1 MRSLRGLIFLC
12 LGVAVGWTTPAG
24 AQQASFLVSQNG
36 HTVGSASYD
45 IQLRAGGF
53 DSSSMVKV
61 QMQGLDYTISKTER
75 LDGAHHLEHVV
86 LSGVLNGSAVSV
98 VGKPDGAQFLMNI
111 SANGHSATA
120 RLDGHGG
127 AVFMPD
133 FDPGALQI
141 LLDLAEEQN
150 NRDLWAILPKQA
162 GSVAAVELATYADEQ
177 GTLDG
182 KAITVHHL
190 VAKFAGGSTD
200 LFAGPGNKLLQAELP
215 QEGFALV
222 RKGFV
227 LTPPKK
233 PIVPADSEK

>member
-1 MRSLRGLIFLC
+1 M
-12 LGVAVGWTTPAG
+12 GWTTPAG

-45 IQLRAGGF
+45 IQAHAGGF
-53 DSSSMVKV
+53 DSNSMVKV
-61 QMQGLDYTISKTER
+61 QMQGLDYTISKTAR
-75 LDGAHHLEHVV
+75 LDGVHHLEHVV

-162 GSVAAVELATYADEQ
+162 GSVVPVELATYADEQ
-177 GTLDG
+177 GTLEG
-182 KAITVHHL
+182 KPITIHHL
-190 VAKFAGGSTD
+190 VATFADGHAD
-200 LFAGPGNKLLQAELP
+200 LFAGPQNGLLQAELP
-215 QEGFALV
+215 QDGFALV

-233 PIVPADSEK
+233 PIVPAE